1 MLFSVKFWVFM
12 KKKWKVI
19 QTEMKERPLPYE
31 ALTILCLKSWFKD
44 RIAFLLTFIALTWI
58 WLKSLSLKVN
68 TQDCFKDLL
77 KSPSWSE
84 QVQKLGMFG

>member
-58 WLKSLSLKVN
+58 WLTGWFEIKVIK
-68 TQDCFKDLL
+68 FKGQHTRLL
-77 KSPSWSE
+77 
-84 QVQKLGMFG
+84 